1 MTFKVLAILW
11 VLWLGFFILIKKSLY
26 NIHIFSIEPAAVTTK
41 IFSLYVRK
49 KLIVLSLHISKR
61 TQKHVDGWPTLGNV
75 SLRRVIMLIIEDFVV
90 TSITTYHD
98 VPACKASF
106 IVVVHLLSHAQFFV
120 TPWSAAYQA
129 SLSFIIF
136 QSLFKLIFIESVMS
150 SNHLILCCTLLLLPS
165 IFPSIRVFSKESAL
179 YIIWPKYWSFS
190 FSISPFN

>member
-1 MTFKVLAILW
+1 MLS
-11 VLWLGFFILIKKSLY
+11 FIWQRKYELI
-26 NIHIFSIEPAAVTTK
+26 AK

-75 SLRRVIMLIIEDFVV
+75 SLRRVLMLIIEDFVV

>member
-75 SLRRVIMLIIEDFVV
+75 SLRRVLMLIIEDFVV

-136 QSLFKLIFIESVMS
+136 QSLLNSCPLSRWCHPTISSSVA
-150 SNHLILCCTLLLLPS
+150 P
-165 IFPSIRVFSKESAL
+165 FPPAHSLSQHQGLF
-179 YIIWPKYWSFS
+179 
-190 FSISPFN
+190 